1 MDEEEADFL
10 TSANPLTRNI
20 RDKIQQFGE
29 ESITDS
35 FGTDIDSDTLADAGS
50 AALGYMSQYG
60 MTREQAADLVNLE
73 NIAQTGLDL
82 TGGEGYGATDLR
94 ESTQA
99 AERFLGGLGS
109 GARGQTA
116 GSTRQT
122 TERLSGQLG
131 TAREAGLD
139 KISTERRRN
148 AAGAVRQAKIAG
160 SLQKVQ
166 LDAIAEQEQ
175 KVAQSVFGGVFGAGL
190 GLALTALFPAG
201 SAYLTTKALLVAGS
215 SKLGGDIG
223 GAL

>member
-1 MDEEEADFL
+1 MEEEEQNLPSGD
-10 TSANPLTRNI
+10 PLMNNVR
-20 RDKIQQFGE
+20 QQVQKLGE
-29 ESITDS
+29 SFITDT
-35 FGTDIDSDTLADAGS
+35 FGTDIDPDTLADAGS

-60 MTREQAADLVNLE
+60 MTREQATDLVNLE
-73 NIAQTGLDL
+73 NIAETGLDL

-131 TAREAGLD
+131 TAKEAGLD

-148 AAGAVRQAKIAG
+148 AAAAVRQAKIAG

-190 GLALTALFPAG
+190 GLALTTLFPTA
-201 SAYLTTKALLVAGS
+201 SLATKALLVAGG

-223 GAL
+223 GSV